1 MLSQRGFTLVEI
13 LVVVTIV
20 GILAAIVI
28 PQYQSNTNDAK
39 LTCLNSNLHAIRKQ
53 IELYK
58 IHHDGELPAAVGD
71 SGDDFIRR
79 MTTQTDVSGA
89 AGTSFGPYLERMPA
103 NAFNQ
108 NSTVRVGDPAAG
120 ANTDGWRFDPLTGVF
135 QADDNSDNNGDGL
148 PDHVNL

>member
-58 IHHDGELPAAVGD
+58 THHDGELPAAVGD

-79 MTTQTDVSGA
+79 MTTQTDVSVA
-89 AGTSFGPYLERMPA
+89 AGTSFGPYQCVQSEQHGPGRRSGRGREHRWLALR
-103 NAFNQ
+103 
-108 NSTVRVGDPAAG
+108 SLDGRVSGG
-120 ANTDGWRFDPLTGVF
+120 R
-135 QADDNSDNNGDGL
+135 QQ
-148 PDHVNL
+148 